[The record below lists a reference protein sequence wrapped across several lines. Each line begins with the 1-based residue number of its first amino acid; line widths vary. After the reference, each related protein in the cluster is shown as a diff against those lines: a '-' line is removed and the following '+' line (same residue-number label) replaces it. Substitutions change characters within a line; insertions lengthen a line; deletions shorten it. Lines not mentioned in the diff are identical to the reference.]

1 MLVDK
6 IATKAILGASCQ
18 PTDVSRRTL
27 LRSAA
32 TIASGAVVLA
42 AAITAT
48 HAEADSSKMTQAAA
62 AYQTSPKSGQRCDS
76 CAFFKAP
83 SSCQLVDGTI
93 SPVGWC
99 KFYAKKS

>member
-48 HAEADSSKMTQAAA
+48 HAEAEFQQDDA
-62 AYQTSPKSGQRCDS
+62 S
-76 CAFFKAP
+76 CGFLPDQSQKRP
-83 SSCQLVDGTI
+83 TLRQLCLFQSTFVVPTRRRHD
-93 SPVGWC
+93 
-99 KFYAKKS
+99 